1 MKTAIRSFV
10 ATALLIL
17 STISHSTIA
26 FAETASTAGSSNN
39 SLEFGS
45 ASSTLTLSP
54 GINFGTSAFTFETYF
69 KTGPVIDNGFFLG
82 VGGGT
87 GLSINIHSAT
97 EIQIDGFCINATIF
111 VLPTAMQVNTWHH
124 LAIARDASNNE
135 TVWLDGVR
143 AASGYN
149 RWNNSLTYGP
159 VFTDDRNYNGLTTGI
174 NKSDA
179 CGHCNG
185 PGDRDFNGVKITN
198 FRVVVG
204 SSIYDPNSPT
214 ITLPTTP
221 LANVTNTKLLLN
233 VSNSS
238 AFLTDSSGNQTI
250 TNSSVVFRAADT
262 TAPAAP
268 SSLVATAG
276 DGQASISFTQGSNGG
291 SAITNYKY
299 SLDGTTYTALS
310 PAATTTPIT
319 ISGLTNSTSYIIYL
333 KTVNAVGDSSASTSV
348 SVTPVASNI
357 GGGASSSTQVEV
369 IPNVTTTN
377 SRNKKIISWD
387 QPTDLILTTYN
398 KTTKKTK
405 VSTLSGG
412 EVSVTNPKPGQTA
425 TYTIASLKG
434 EVLKAFTVKS
444 KPETPKKVEA
454 VIQASTLSAT
464 WTKSAGAK
472 RYRVTI
478 TPEVGKPITLITTD
492 PNISI
497 DLESAGK
504 STLKV
509 VAIGAN
515 GLVSKTVLKTI

>member
-1 MKTAIRSFV
+1 MKTAIRSV
-10 ATALLIL
+10 VTAALLIL
-17 STISHSTIA
+17 SLISHSTIA
-26 FAETASTAGSSNN
+26 FAETASSAGSSNN

-45 ASSTLTLSP
+45 ASSYLMLSP
-54 GINFGTSAFTFETYF
+54 GINVGNSAFTFETYF

-82 VGGGT
+82 IGSGNGI
-87 GLSINIHSAT
+87 SINIHSAN
-97 EIQIDGFCINATIF
+97 EIQIDAFGINATIF
-111 VLPTAMQVNTWHH
+111 VLPATMQVNTWYH
-124 LAIARDASNNE
+124 LALARAANGDE
-135 TVWLDGVR
+135 TVWLDGAR
-143 AASGYN
+143 ATSGYN
-149 RWNNSLTYGP
+149 RWNNGITYGP
-159 VFTDDRNYNGLTTGI
+159 VFNDTRNYNGNATGI
-174 NKSDA
+174 NRSTG
-179 CGHCNG
+179 CGHCNQ
-185 PGDRDFNGVKITN
+185 PGDRDFNGVRLTN

-204 SSIYDPNSPT
+204 STIYDPNSAT
-214 ITLPTTP
+214 ITLPSTP
-221 LANVTNTKLLLN
+221 LSNVTNTKLLLN
-233 VSNSS
+233 VADSS
-238 AFLTDSSGNQTI
+238 SFLTDSSGNQTI

-262 TAPAAP
+262 SAPTAP

-310 PAATTTPIT
+310 PAATTSPIT
-319 ISGLTNSTSYIIYL
+319 IPGLTNGTSYNIYL
-333 KTVNAVGDSSASTSV
+333 KAVNTVGDSAASTSV
-348 SVTPVASNI
+348 AVTPV
-357 GGGASSSTQVEV
+357 
-369 IPNVTTTN
+369 
-377 SRNKKIISWD
+377 KIISWD
-387 QPTDLILTTYN
+387 QPTDLVLTTYN

-425 TYTIASLKG
+425 TYTISSSKG

-454 VIQASTLSAT
+454 AIQASTLSAT
-464 WTKSAGAK
+464 WAKATGAK
-472 RYRVTI
+472 KYRVTI

-504 STLKV
+504 ATLKV

>member
-69 KTGPVIDNGFFLG
+69 KTGSVIDNGFFLG

-159 VFTDDRNYNGLTTGI
+159 VFTDDRNYNGPTTGI

-268 SSLVATAG
+268 TSLVATAG

>member
-159 VFTDDRNYNGLTTGI
+159 VFTDDRNYNGPTTGI

-268 SSLVATAG
+268 TSLVATAG